1 MTLMNDAI
9 HKIFGRSSM
18 KTNLSECPVCG
29 NNLTVTRY
37 YCSHCDTAI
46 EGRFTGAQGPFAQL
60 TPEQVTFVLTFI
72 RCEGKLNRMEDEL
85 KMSYP
90 TLRNRLVEV
99 IRALG
104 FEPGREE
111 PAAPR
116 VTSEDRMRILDDIDQ
131 GRITYDEA
139 RDQLMGL
146 SNEK

>member
-1 MTLMNDAI
+1 MTLINDAI
-9 HKIFGRSSM
+9 HKMFGRNIM
-18 KTNLSECPVCG
+18 KTNLSNCPVCG
-29 NNLTVTRY
+29 NNLTITRY
-37 YCSHCDTAI
+37 YCSQCDTTI
-46 EGRFTGAQGPFAQL
+46 EGRFTGAGGPFAQL

-104 FEPGREE
+104 FEPGKEE
-111 PAAPR
+111 STPKI
-116 VTSEDRMRILDDIDQ
+116 TTEDRMRILDDIDQ
-131 GRITYDEA
+131 GRITYEEA
-139 RDQLMGL
+139 RDLLMGL